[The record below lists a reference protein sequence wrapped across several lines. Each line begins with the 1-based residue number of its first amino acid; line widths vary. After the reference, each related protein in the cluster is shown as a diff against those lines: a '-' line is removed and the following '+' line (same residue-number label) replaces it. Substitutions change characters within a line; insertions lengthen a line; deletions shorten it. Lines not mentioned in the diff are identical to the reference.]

1 MLFRIPV
8 YSQESKESKGG
19 TISRGGGHPAISQ
32 EKVLSFTEMVM
43 YYNSADHKII

>member
-8 YSQESKESKGG
+8 YSQESKEG
-19 TISRGGGHPAISQ
+19 TISKSGGHPAISQ
-32 EKVLSFTEMVM
+32 EKVLSFTEMVI